1 MLSAWKKFSEK
12 FACDFAGDFINPH
25 FQIAFKKHCCE
36 EITQRPTKLMMCEDL
51 ETDLLGTILPNAT
64 MDGIFT
70 VWSLNQKPEPDKTTA
85 IGAKTTAVDA
95 KSVPAVK
102 KVIFTVEDV
111 KVHSEAK
118 IYDHVPISCKVN
130 GLRILSWNMSGR
142 CNPQYNKG
150 QHEARIKNVKLFLEK
165 EENTFDIWCI
175 QNFNSRKRTASSID
189 SDVFRMMPSESKDDL
204 YRSSWHSSYSTKF
217 VVMYDGFTDAMVI
230 RKALI
235 DPKKRIPQL
244 IPRYNDSSKKVSVFY
259 IKNDKGSPF
268 YLANIHLKSPK
279 KEKPNHDLELANI
292 LDTMNKNNCFETGA
306 VLIGSFN
313 RTNPE
318 MLMAKTKKNNYKSLL
333 SSTRRKTV

>member
-12 FACDFAGDFINPH
+12 FACDFAGDSINPY

-70 VWSLNQKPEPDKTTA
+70 VWSLNQKPAPTTA
-85 IGAKTTAVDA
+85 PAD
-95 KSVPAVK
+95 KSAPAMN
-102 KVIFTVEDV
+102 KVIFKVEDV

-150 QHEARIKNVKLFLEK
+150 QHEARIKNAKLFLEK

-175 QNFNSRKRTASSID
+175 QNFNSRKRTSGVSID
-189 SDVFRMMPSESKDDL
+189 SEIFRMMPSESTDD
-204 YRSSWHSSYSTKF
+204 YFRSSFHTSYNMKYK
-217 VVMYDGFTDAMVI
+217 VVYDGFTDAMVI
-230 RKALI
+230 RKSLI
-235 DPKKRIPQL
+235 DLKKRVPQL

-259 IKNDKGSPF
+259 IKNDKGNPF

-292 LDTMNKNNCFETGA
+292 LDMMNKNNCFETGA

-318 MLMAKTKKNNYKSLL
+318 MLMSKTKKNNYKSLL

>member
-1 MLSAWKKFSEK
+1 MLSAWKKFTEK
-12 FACDFAGDFINPH
+12 FACDFKGDFINPY

-70 VWSLNQKPEPDKTTA
+70 VWSLN
-85 IGAKTTAVDA
+85 
-95 KSVPAVK
+95 K
-102 KVIFTVEDV
+102 KILFKVENI

-118 IYDHVPISCKVN
+118 IYDHVPISCTVN
-130 GLRILSWNMSGR
+130 GVRILSWNMSGR

-150 QHEARIKNVKLFLEK
+150 QHEARIKNAKMFLEK
-165 EENTFDIWCI
+165 EENAFDIWCI
-175 QNFNSRKRTASSID
+175 QNFNSRKRTGYSID
-189 SDVFRMMPSESKDDL
+189 SDVFRMMPSETKST
-204 YRSSWHSSYSTKF
+204 YSYSSNSKF
-217 VVMYDGFTDAMVI
+217 EVFYDGYTDAMVL
-230 RKALI
+230 RKTLV
-235 DPKKRIPQL
+235 DPKKRIAQV

-259 IKNDKGSPF
+259 IKNDKGNPF

-279 KEKPNHDLELANI
+279 KGKPNHDMELANI
-292 LDTMNKNNCFETGA
+292 LDTMNKSRCFETGS
-306 VLIGSFN
+306 VFIGSFN

-318 MLMAKTKKNNYKSLL
+318 VILAKTKKNNYKSLL

>member
-12 FACDFAGDFINPH
+12 FSCKTSGDFINPH

-51 ETDLLGTILPNAT
+51 ETDLLGTVLPNAT

-70 VWSLNQKPEPDKTTA
+70 VWSLGKT
-85 IGAKTTAVDA
+85 VDF
-95 KSVPAVK
+95 K
-102 KVIFTVEDV
+102 VEDT
-111 KVHSEAK
+111 KVHSDIK

-150 QHEARIKNVKLFLEK
+150 QHEARIKNAKFFLEK
-165 EENTFDIWCI
+165 EENDFDIWCI
-175 QNFNSRKRTASSID
+175 QNFNSRKRISGSID
-189 SDVFRMMPSESKDDL
+189 SEVFRMLPSESKSNN
-204 YRSSWHSSYSTKF
+204 YYQSSYYSSYSSKF
-217 VVMYDGFTDAMVI
+217 EVIYDGFTDAMVV
-230 RKALI
+230 RKSLI
-235 DPKKRIPQL
+235 DPKKRIAQV

-259 IKNDKGSPF
+259 IKNDKGDPF
-268 YLANIHLKSPK
+268 YLTNIHLKSPK
-279 KEKPNHDLELANI
+279 RGKPNHDMELANI
-292 LDTMNKNNCFETGA
+292 LDMMNKSNFFETGA
-306 VLIGSFN
+306 VFIGSFN

-318 MLMAKTKKNNYKSLL
+318 MLLAKTKKNNYKSLL

>member
-1 MLSAWKKFSEK
+1 MLSAWKKFTEK
-12 FACDFAGDFINPH
+12 FACDFKGDFINPH

-70 VWSLNQKPEPDKTTA
+70 VWSLNQTPSPTKASTTA
-85 IGAKTTAVDA
+85 STTAPTTGT
-95 KSVPAVK
+95 KSVMN
-102 KVIFTVEDV
+102 KVVFKVEDV

-118 IYDHVPISCKVN
+118 IYDHVPISCTVN

-150 QHEARIKNVKLFLEK
+150 QYEARIKNAKMFLEK
-165 EENTFDIWCI
+165 EENVFDIWCI
-175 QNFNSRKRTASSID
+175 QNFNSRKRTSGMMID
-189 SDVFRMMPSESKDDL
+189 SEIFRMMPSESKST
-204 YRSSWHSSYSTKF
+204 YSSYSYNKNYE
-217 VVMYDGFTDAMVI
+217 VIYDGYTDAMVI
-230 RKALI
+230 RKTLI
-235 DPKKRIPQL
+235 DPKKRIAQV
-244 IPRYNDSSKKVSVFY
+244 IPRYNDSSKKMSVFY
-259 IKNDKGSPF
+259 IKNDKGNSF

-279 KEKPNHDLELANI
+279 KGKPDHDMELANI
-292 LDTMNKNNCFETGA
+292 LDTMNKSNCFEKGA

-318 MLMAKTKKNNYKSLL
+318 MLLAKTKKNNYKSLL

>member
-1 MLSAWKKFSEK
+1 MLSAWKKFTDK
-12 FACDFAGDFINPH
+12 FACDFKGDAINPY

-70 VWSLNQKPEPDKTTA
+70 VWSLRQTP
-85 IGAKTTAVDA
+85 AKTADA

-102 KVIFTVEDV
+102 KVIFKVENV
-111 KVHSEAK
+111 KVHSEIK
-118 IYDHVPISCKVN
+118 IYDHVPISCTVN

-150 QHEARIKNVKLFLEK
+150 QHEARIKNAKMFLEK
-165 EENTFDIWCI
+165 EENVFDIWCI
-175 QNFNSRKRTASSID
+175 QNFNSRKRTSGYSID
-189 SDVFRMMPSESKDDL
+189 SEVFRMMPSESK
-204 YRSSWHSSYSTKF
+204 SSFQSSYSYNTKF
-217 VVMYDGFTDAMVI
+217 EVIYDGYTDAIVL

-235 DPKKRIPQL
+235 DPKKKIAQV

-259 IKNDKGSPF
+259 IKNDTGNPF

-279 KEKPNHDLELANI
+279 KGKPNHDMEMANI
-292 LDTMNKNNCFETGA
+292 LDTMNKSNCFETGA
-306 VLIGSFN
+306 VFIGSFN

-318 MLMAKTKKNNYKSLL
+318 MLLAKTKKNNYKSLL
-333 SSTRRKTV
+333 SNTRRKAA